1 METWIRDLKY
11 AARTLARN
19 PGFTAVVVLTLAL
32 GIGANTAMFSVI
44 NAVVLKRYK
53 EGRPFVGCCREEN
66 LTTTTHSTL
75 AR

>member
-1 METWIRDLKY
+1 MACGRSRVDITPIQRHCQY
-11 AARTLARN
+11 RHSRQTL
-19 PGFTAVVVLTLAL
+19 LE
-32 GIGANTAMFSVI
+32 
-44 NAVVLKRYK
+44 RYK